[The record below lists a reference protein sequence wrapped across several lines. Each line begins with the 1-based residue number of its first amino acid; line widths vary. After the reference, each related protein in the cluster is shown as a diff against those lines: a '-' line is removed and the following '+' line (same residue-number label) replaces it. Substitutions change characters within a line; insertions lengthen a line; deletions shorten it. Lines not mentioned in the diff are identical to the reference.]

1 MVKYTA
7 PTEEQVKEALR
18 RIPTLQLRRAFFE
31 GLKNPFWMEP
41 LAKEGAFKDPPEPEL
56 MSDGLIRD
64 VYWPEISY
72 LIRVAP
78 EVPAA
83 VVDVLLKLKKSNN
96 AWVRRG
102 VFTIGASIPADQ
114 AARLRPLIQSWVSTG
129 FGWRTDP
136 QETVSLAVNLL
147 QGGQYETGKWFASLL
162 FKPVKT
168 PNGRKPRL
176 GLEDYWYEHGLPR
189 VVKVLGNDGLSVVL
203 PWLVAYERSEGRL
216 KRNSDITF
224 VSRTSIRN
232 RSDSYDSVEQA
243 LIDAARDTAAKAMQA
258 DPASATSLL
267 LATKMILARKIAL
280 FALSEAIR
288 QGVDDDE
295 RMDPMLRS
303 AAELLFDK
311 SSLKDSCRIEYAE
324 LARSATSRTAEFLEP
339 LSEFIDTALNTDD
352 ERLRKWLGRDDAEG
366 SEIDERVREYNERRM
381 HRWLSAIG
389 ADALPERLRAT
400 LATMDER
407 FGVIESPLQPEKT
420 VSMWSGPN
428 SPITQDEMSM
438 MSPPELVAH
447 LESWHDTGNGWG
459 PEPSHEGQG
468 RQLTALLTTNPK
480 ALAGIDDLIER
491 LRPTYLRAI
500 LQGWSAALKAD
511 LEPDWHQAVEV
522 TQGVLTHS
530 DESAFPVEGD
540 PFDDDANFRMAKQ
553 AAVRLLEEVAQRR
566 SALNVPEEVMALLAD
581 MLVTLAADETAWSE
595 YISRDDTES
604 GMDPLTV
611 SLNWQWPVRLRG
623 LIYLMHGSKD
633 APWYGSARSAL
644 ERELSREDTR
654 GASRAVLGEGLGRLL
669 DTDPEWLQPKSSA
682 WFGNEEGTATD
693 QQIALTTAMAVHHYH
708 PKLYELL
715 APSMI
720 GAIRVENPLVA
731 GWRAQ
736 SSPLVRI
743 GEWVINAIVLGHKD
757 LKDPVAHAFFTTA
770 QAKVRGEAIG
780 RIAWAFMHAQRV
792 DDAVRDRLAKL
803 WDMRVEHV
811 RAHPD
816 DREELSEF
824 FWFVKSGKFDATWWL
839 PRLKDAIE
847 LNFQLTHSQ
856 MIGNEIKAA
865 ASIDPRGALDALG
878 LLLKESDDKRFD
890 SYDLARNAVPFV
902 LAKAIS
908 SEDIGLKNEALAL
921 MNQLGERGHLGLE
934 SEVNEILK
942 GEADAAEPS

>member
-1 MVKYTA
+1 MAGYVA
-7 PTEEQVKEALR
+7 PTEEQVREALR

-31 GLKNPFWMEP
+31 GLKNPLWVTP
-41 LAKEGAFKDPPEPEL
+41 LAKAGAFQNPPDPEIT
-56 MSDGLIRD
+56 SDGLIRD
-64 VYWPEISY
+64 VYWPEINY

-83 VVDVLLKLKKSNN
+83 VVDVLLKLKKSRN
-96 AWVRRG
+96 AWFRRG
-102 VFTIGASIPADQ
+102 VFAIGASIPADE
-114 AARLRPLIQSWVSTG
+114 AARLQPLIRSWVSSG

-136 QETVSLAVNLL
+136 REVVGLAVNLL
-147 QGGQYETGKWFASLL
+147 QGGQYEVGKWFAGLL

-168 PNGRKPRL
+168 PNGRKRE
-176 GLEDYWYEHGLPR
+176 LEDYWYEDGLPR
-189 VVKVLGNDGLSVVL
+189 VVAALGDDGLSVVL
-203 PWLVAYERSEGRL
+203 PWLVAYERSESRL
-216 KRNSDITF
+216 KRGSDITY
-224 VSRTSIRN
+224 VSRDSIRS
-232 RSDSYDSVEQA
+232 RSDSHESVEQA
-243 LIDAARDTAAKAMQA
+243 LIDAVRDLAIKAMLLDA
-258 DPASATSLL
+258 KEATSSLL
-267 LATKMILARKIAL
+267 KAKMILARKIAL
-280 FALSEAIR
+280 FALAEAIKR
-288 QGVDDDE
+288 VTDDDD
-295 RMDPMLRS
+295 RMNVMLRV
-303 AAELLFDK
+303 AADLLFEK
-311 SSLKDSCRIEYAE
+311 SSLNDSCRIEYAE
-324 LARSATSRTAEFLEP
+324 LARAVASRSAETLEP
-339 LSEFIDTALNTDD
+339 LPGFIDTALNVDND
-352 ERLRKWLGRDDAEG
+352 RLRQWLGRDDAEG
-366 SEIDERVREYNERRM
+366 SVVDERVRDYNERTM

-389 ADALPERLRAT
+389 ADALPERLRVT
-400 LATMDER
+400 LATLDGR

-428 SPITQDEMSM
+428 SPITQDEMSI
-438 MSPPELVAH
+438 MSPAELVAH

-468 RQLTALLTTNPK
+468 RELTALLTTNPK
-480 ALAGIDDLIER
+480 ALAGIDDLVAR

-511 LEPDWHQAVEV
+511 LEPDWHQVVEV

-540 PFDDDANFRMAKQ
+540 PFDDDANFRMVKQ

-566 SALNVPEEVMALLAD
+566 SALKVPEEVVALLAD
-581 MLVTLAADETAWSE
+581 MLVTQAADETAWSE
-595 YISRDDTES
+595 YISHDDTKS

-633 APWYGSARSAL
+633 APWYGPARSAL

-669 DTDPEWLQPKSSA
+669 DTDPEWLKPKSSA
-682 WFGNEEGTATD
+682 WFGNEEGSAAD
-693 QQIALTTAMAVHHYH
+693 QQIVLTTAMAVHRYH

-715 APSMI
+715 SPSMI

-736 SSPLVRI
+736 PSPLVRI
-743 GEWVINAIVLGHKD
+743 GEWVINAIILGHKE

-770 QAKVRGEAIG
+770 QSKVRGEAIG
-780 RIAWAFMHAQRV
+780 RIAWAFMHAERV
-792 DDAVRDRLAKL
+792 DDTVRDRLAKL
-803 WDMRVEHV
+803 WDVRVEHV
-811 RAHPD
+811 RYHPED
-816 DREELSEF
+816 KEELSEF

-847 LNFQLTHSQ
+847 LNPQLTHTQ

-865 ASIDPRGALDALG
+865 ASIDSRGALDVLR
-878 LLLKESDDKRFD
+878 LLLKESEDIRFD
-890 SYDLARNAVPFV
+890 SYDLVRNAVPFV
-902 LAKAIS
+902 LAQAIS
-908 SEDIGLKNEALAL
+908 SGDIGLKDEALAL

-934 SEVNEILK
+934 SEVNEMLK
-942 GEADAAEPS
+942 GEGAAAAEP